1 MDKTIIF
8 ITNALSGGGAERV
21 MSNLANYLID
31 KGYCI
36 KFILLNG
43 DEVVYPLNAS
53 AEIIVRPDIQ
63 DKDTMAQIKFLH
75 KYMKKNK
82 DALFV
87 SFFTH
92 QNLYTILAA
101 IGTGVKVL
109 VSERND
115 PANSFTQKIQKFGDP
130 ARKLLYKNKNCKKIV
145 FQTQGAADYFDQSI
159 NDKGIVIPNPLKDG
173 LPEPYTGERKKTAV
187 AVGRFN
193 PQKNYKL
200 MLDAFAQFSEKHP
213 DYKLEIYGDGALRT
227 TMENYI
233 ERLGLTDKIELCGFC
248 KNVHERIIDAGM
260 YVMSSDFE
268 GLSNAMLEALA
279 IGLPVVTT
287 DHPPGGARAYI
298 TDYENGILTPV
309 GDIDAMAK
317 AMCYVA
323 EHPEK
328 AQEMGQKASLIRE
341 ELSSDNIC
349 EKWKKVFDDILK

>member
-1 MDKTIIF
+1 MNKTVIF

-21 MSNLANYLID
+21 MSNLANYLI
-31 KGYCI
+31 KKNYCV
-36 KFILLNG
+36 KFLLLNG
-43 DEVVYPLNAS
+43 DEIIYPLDKS
-53 AEIIVRPDIQ
+53 IEIIVRPDVHK
-63 DKDTMAQIKFLH
+63 KDTFEQIKFLH
-75 KYMKKNK
+75 KFIKKNK
-82 DALFV
+82 NALLV
-87 SFFTH
+87 SFFAH
-92 QNLYTILAA
+92 QNLYTLLASITA
-101 IGTGVKVL
+101 KVNIL

-115 PANSFTQKIQKFGDP
+115 PANSFTKKVQKFGDP
-130 ARKLLYKNKNCKKIV
+130 ARKILYKNKNCKKII

-173 LPEPYTGERKKTAV
+173 LPKPYTGERKKTAV

-200 MLDAFAQFSEKHP
+200 MLDAFARFSEKHP

-233 ERLGLTDKIELCGFC
+233 EHLGLTDKIELCGFC

-309 GDIDAMAK
+309 GDADAMAK
-317 AMCYVA
+317 AMCYMA
-323 EHPEK
+323 EHPDK

-341 ELSSDNIC
+341 ELSSDYIC
-349 EKWKKVFDDILK
+349 EKWKQVFDDILK